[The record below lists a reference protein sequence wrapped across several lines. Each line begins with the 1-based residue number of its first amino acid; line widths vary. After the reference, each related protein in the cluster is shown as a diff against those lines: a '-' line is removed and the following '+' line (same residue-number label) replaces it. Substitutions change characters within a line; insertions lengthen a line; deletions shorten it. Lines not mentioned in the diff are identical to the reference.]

1 MQFGFRQNRGTADAI
16 HCIRRIVDKGE
27 STRTPTILLLLDW
40 EKAFDK
46 VSQLG
51 LMGALE
57 RMNVDDKMRR
67 VIGALYRNPTFKVEI
82 DGNSSG
88 WYEQKAGIRQGCPL
102 SPYLFVVL
110 MTVMFADVHRF
121 LGRSTREHRV
131 LGADFDEV
139 LYADDTIC
147 ISEDART
154 MNKLIKG
161 IEDEGEKY
169 GMRLNYEKCELFWF
183 GDIGTVRMRDGTRMK
198 PMDEVKY
205 LGCQLNNRADGI

>member
-1 MQFGFRQNRGTADAI
+1 M
-16 HCIRRIVDKGE
+16 
-27 STRTPTILLLLDW
+27 
-40 EKAFDK
+40 
-46 VSQLG
+46 
-51 LMGALE
+51 
-57 RMNVDDKMRR
+57 
-67 VIGALYRNPTFKVEI
+67 EI

-110 MTVMFADVHRF
+110 MTVMFADVHRI

-161 IEDEGEKY
+161 TEDEGEKY
-169 GMRLNYEKCELFWF
+169 GMRLNYKKCELIKF

-205 LGCQLNNRADGI
+205 LGCQLKNRADGIKEVKKGMLIAWWC